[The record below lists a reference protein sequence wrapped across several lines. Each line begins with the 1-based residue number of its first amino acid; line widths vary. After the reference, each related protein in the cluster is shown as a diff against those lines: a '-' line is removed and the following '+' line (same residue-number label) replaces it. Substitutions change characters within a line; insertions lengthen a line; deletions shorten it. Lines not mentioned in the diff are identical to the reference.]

1 MILFGSVLGILFSD
15 VILPI
20 EDLPILAGES
30 TIYLGHDEGG
40 LYENVLSV
48 IESFQGIDA
57 Y

>member
-15 VILPI
+15 AILPL
-20 EDLPILAGES
+20 EDLPILVGEL

-40 LYENVLSV
+40 FYENVLSA